1 MGVYLDLILSEIKV
15 NGDINKAIRLVNG
28 DITER
33 NTDVIVNAA
42 NSQLKHGGG
51 VAAVIVR
58 KGGEIIQRESEKI
71 GFVPVGSVA
80 ITTAGKL
87 PFKAVIHA
95 VGPRMGEG
103 NEDVKLRSAIQNCL
117 LLASQKN
124 FKSISIPAISSGI
137 FGFPKRLCAK
147 ILLEESKKFLEENK
161 NTSINNIEFCIID
174 AQTLDCFKSEFKG
187 KYIYLSSVFLSST
200 YDKNSKFLLLF
211 IAILV

>member
-1 MGVYLDLILSEIKV
+1 MDLGVLDLILSEIKINNV
-15 NGDINKAIRLVNG
+15 NTKTIQLVKG

-42 NSQLKHGGG
+42 NSHLKHGGG

-58 KGGEIIQRESEKI
+58 KGGAIIQRESEKI
-71 GFVPVGSVA
+71 GFVPVGSAV

-87 PFKAVIHA
+87 PCKAVIHA

-103 NEDVKLRSAIQNCL
+103 NETFKLRKAIQNCL

-137 FGFPKRLCAK
+137 FGFPKRSCAK
-147 ILLEESKKFLEENK
+147 ILLEESKKFLKGNK
-161 NTSINNIEFCIID
+161 MTSIDTIEFCVID
-174 AQTLDCFKSEFKG
+174 DCFKAEFGEREK
-187 KYIYLSSVFLSST
+187 
-200 YDKNSKFLLLF
+200 
-211 IAILV
+211 